1 MAKSSEK
8 LSKDKTV
15 QQSEGHIQKQD
26 EHIASSAPKK
36 AILALQRAAGNQATS
51 HLLQPDTSLSGDPK
65 ITISQPGDVHERE
78 ADRKAHDAVRKPGS
92 KQTRRT
98 PSQKRTPAP
107 SSDSPIQKAG
117 SQGQPLPE
125 SERAFFESRLGQE
138 LGDVRIHTD
147 VRAAKQAEQLDARAF
162 TLGQDI
168 VFGAGQY
175 APHTDEGKRL
185 LAHELTHIVQQESM
199 ASGKAGGAISN
210 ATIMRAPKLGKQEK
224 LAEQVSFS
232 GSKIPKP
239 QVIRT
244 AHGIAATV
252 YFGQDSFLLE
262 SANFKAVEQ
271 LSEELRFFLEP
282 TVTVDGHAST
292 EDTDPYNLELSEKR
306 RQAVI
311 AVLKSKAKDKVT
323 FSGTAYGET
332 KPAVE
337 ETAQEQAELEQQ
349 RTRNRRVEIMIL
361 PSARFGLGKP
371 PEPKKQIDLSL
382 PPPKPETLE
391 ERVERIIKEPPPPKR
406 PKRSLKGMVGKKFD
420 EFVEDILRKAGVK
433 PKHRGLIKKGARAL
447 AEKGWETLIDKGLDQ
462 TGLDDNAKKGIKE
475 AIKRGLE
482 TEFEF

>member
-1 MAKSSEK
+1 MTKSS
-8 LSKDKTV
+8 SKKSSKKHKNA
-15 QQSEGHIQKQD
+15 QQSEGH
-26 EHIASSAPKK
+26 SPKHSPRSNPADPRGK
-36 AILALQRAAGNQATS
+36 LLFLQHAAGNQAVS
-51 HLLQPDTSLSGDPK
+51 QSLQSDAK
-65 ITISQPGDVHERE
+65 ITVSQPGDVHERE

-98 PSQKRTPAP
+98 PSQKRTPP

-117 SQGQPLPE
+117 SQAQPLPE

-147 VRAAKQAEQLDARAF
+147 AQAAKQAGQLDARAF

-185 LAHELTHIVQQESM
+185 LAHELAHVVQQENIS
-199 ASGKAGGAISN
+199 SGEAGGATGN
-210 ATIMRAPKLGKQEK
+210 TTIMRAPKLGKQEE
-224 LAEQVSFS
+224 LAEQVSLS
-232 GSKIPKP
+232 ESKIPKP

-292 EDTDPYNLELSEKR
+292 EGTDPYNLELSEKR

-311 AVLKSKAKDKVT
+311 AILKVKAKDKVT

-337 ETAQEQAELEQQ
+337 ETAKPGADLEQQ
-349 RTRNRRVEIMIL
+349 RARNRRVEIMIL
-361 PSARFGLGKP
+361 PSTRFGLRKP
-371 PEPKKQIDLSL
+371 PERKKRLDLSL

-391 ERVERIIKEPPPPKR
+391 ERVERIIREPPPPPR
-406 PKRSLKGMVGKKFD
+406 PKRSLGEVVGKKFD
-420 EFVEDILRKAGVK
+420 EAVDDILRKAGVK
-433 PKHRGLIKKGARAL
+433 RKYRGMIKKGARTL
-447 AEKGWETLIDKGLDQ
+447 AEKGIDTLLDKALDQ
-462 TGLDDNAKKGIKE
+462 TGLDDNAKEKIRD
-475 AIKRGLE
+475 AIKGEVER
-482 TEFEF
+482 FEF